1 MVAMPIFSWLSR
13 SRKQPFGSSSVMNW
27 KSCFVRFQFFWL
39 VRLTANVKSCGV
51 IVFILNMLLDGGFV
65 LGDKVY

>member
-1 MVAMPIFSWLSR
+1 
-13 SRKQPFGSSSVMNW
+13 
-27 KSCFVRFQFFWL
+27 L

-51 IVFILNMLLDGGFV
+51 MVFILNMLLDGGFV